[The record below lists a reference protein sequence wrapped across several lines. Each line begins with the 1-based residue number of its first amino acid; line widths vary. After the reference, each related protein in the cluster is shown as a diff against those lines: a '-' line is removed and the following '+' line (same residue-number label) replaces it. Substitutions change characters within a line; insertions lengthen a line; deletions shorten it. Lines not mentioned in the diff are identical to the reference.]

1 MVVKISSEYDNLKT
15 KLIDWL
21 ATKTQISQF
30 DDGTIEIMAPVKDAL
45 GDNIYCFVT
54 QKTNS
59 YLVSDDGRCLF
70 KLDPSA
76 SDNELFEEAA
86 EIAANA
92 EFKLN
97 DNNWTICTL
106 TDKENLLESI
116 MQLINIQVA
125 ISYLA

>member
-1 MVVKISSEYDNLKT
+1 VVVKISSEYDNLKT

-30 DDGTIEIMAPVKDAL
+30 NDGTIEIMAPVKDAL

-54 QKTNS
+54 QKTNG
-59 YLVSDDGRCLF
+59 YLISDDGRCLF

>member
-125 ISYLA
+125 I

>member
-1 MVVKISSEYDNLKT
+1 MSLEYDNLKT
-15 KLIDWL
+15 KLVDWL

-30 DDGTIEIMAPVKDAL
+30 NDGTIEIMAPVKDAL

-76 SDNELFEEAA
+76 SNSELFEEAA

-92 EFKLN
+92 EFELN
-97 DNNWTICTL
+97 NNWTIFTL
-106 TDKENLLESI
+106 TDEKNLLETI
-116 MQLINIQVA
+116 IQLINIQVA

>member
-76 SDNELFEEAA
+76 SNNELFEEAA